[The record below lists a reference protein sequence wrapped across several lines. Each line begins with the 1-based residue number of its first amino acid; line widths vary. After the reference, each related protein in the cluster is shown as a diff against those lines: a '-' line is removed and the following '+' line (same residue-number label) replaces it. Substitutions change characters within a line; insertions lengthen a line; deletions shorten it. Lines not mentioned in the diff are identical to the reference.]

1 MHQGSK
7 YVLGLN
13 MSGAKKYPGQNK
25 LLSRTRQSGYSFVL
39 TCYSW
44 SLALCLGWQ
53 EMIAADLISISVKHV
68 RSDNLKSFGHQGSLT
83 SE

>member
-13 MSGAKKYPGQNK
+13 MSGAKKCPGQNV
-25 LLSRTRQSGYSFVL
+25 LLSRQSGYLFVL

-44 SLALCLGWQ
+44 SLALCLGNIKTDFNQ
-53 EMIAADLISISVKHV
+53 IN
-68 RSDNLKSFGHQGSLT
+68 DNLHEKSIQNALD
-83 SE
+83 